1 MYHIKY
7 VTSRGMVSI
16 ERRVVMNVTSVMN
29 YILGRGTLANE
40 AAADVNGDSNVDIA
54 DVAALIELIK

>member
-1 MYHIKY
+1 M
-7 VTSRGMVSI
+7 TSRGMVSI
-16 ERRVVMNVTSVMN
+16 ERRVVMN